1 MNIVA
6 IIPARM
12 NSSRFYGKPLANI
25 AGIPMIGH
33 CYYRTSMCETIS
45 KTYVATCD
53 EEIKEYI
60 LSIGG
65 NVIMTSKDHERASDR
80 TAEAMLKVEQDT
92 GRRIDIVVMI
102 QGDEPM
108 IHPEMISLSLKPF
121 YSDDNIIV
129 VNLMS
134 KILNIDE
141 FNDPNEVKVVVDNS
155 SNAIYF
161 SREPIPSR
169 KKGYDKVPMFKQV
182 CVIPFKRDY
191 LLEFN
196 ETQQTTLEKIE
207 SIDML
212 RVIENGKNVKMVL
225 SDKVTYSVDTDL
237 DLRNVE
243 KKMKN
248 DELIS
253 KYV

>member
-1 MNIVA
+1 
-6 IIPARM
+6 
-12 NSSRFYGKPLANI
+12 
-25 AGIPMIGH
+25 
-33 CYYRTSMCETIS
+33 
-45 KTYVATCD
+45 
-53 EEIKEYI
+53 
-60 LSIGG
+60 
-65 NVIMTSKDHERASDR
+65 
-80 TAEAMLKVEQDT
+80 
-92 GRRIDIVVMI
+92 
-102 QGDEPM
+102 M
-108 IHPEMISLSLKPF
+108 IHPEMISISLKQF

>member
-1 MNIVA
+1 
-6 IIPARM
+6 
-12 NSSRFYGKPLANI
+12 
-25 AGIPMIGH
+25 
-33 CYYRTSMCETIS
+33 
-45 KTYVATCD
+45 
-53 EEIKEYI
+53 
-60 LSIGG
+60 
-65 NVIMTSKDHERASDR
+65 
-80 TAEAMLKVEQDT
+80 
-92 GRRIDIVVMI
+92 
-102 QGDEPM
+102 M